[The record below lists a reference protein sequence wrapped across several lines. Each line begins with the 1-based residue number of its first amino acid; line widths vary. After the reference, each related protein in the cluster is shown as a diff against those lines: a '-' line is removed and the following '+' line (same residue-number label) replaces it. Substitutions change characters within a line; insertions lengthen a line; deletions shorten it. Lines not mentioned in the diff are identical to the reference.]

1 MKVYLSKYRDH
12 WVSPYKILEKVL
24 YWKDWENIS
33 YETPWVEKWANRLE
47 PFCKALQWCWD
58 RVHPPINYVKID
70 YYDTWSMDCTL
81 SPIILPM
88 LKQLKATK
96 HGSPMVD
103 DADVPEHLWS
113 TAPGARDNCEE
124 WDTDNNIHLRWEWVM
139 DEMIW
144 AFTQLNIDDHEAQ
157 FWDHSGVDYTA
168 PLSVQLNSSK
178 AKCDWDGLRAH
189 NDRIANGTR
198 LFGKYYQALWD

>member
-1 MKVYLSKYRDH
+1 MKVYLGNYRDH
-12 WVSPYKILEKVL
+12 WLSPYTILEKVL
-24 YWKDWENIS
+24 FWLDWENIS

-47 PFCKALQWCWD
+47 PFCKAWLWFLD
-58 RVHPPINYVKID
+58 RVHPPVKYVKID
-70 YYDTWSMDCTL
+70 YYDTWSMDSTL

-96 HGSPMVD
+96 HGSPFVD

-113 TAPGARDNCEE
+113 TAPGARDDCQYDH
-124 WDTDNNIHLRWEWVM
+124 DTDANFHLRWEWVM

-144 AFTQLNIDDHEAQ
+144 AFTQLCNDNHDSQ
-157 FWDHSGVDYTA
+157 FWDHSGVDYNA
-168 PLSVQLNSSK
+168 PLLSQIGKS
-178 AKCDWDGLRAH
+178 KCDWDGLKDHGA
-189 NDRIANGTR
+189 RIANGTR

>member
-1 MKVYLSKYRDH
+1 MKVYLSKYRNH
-12 WVSPYKILEKVL
+12 WISPYTILEKVL
-24 YWKDWENIS
+24 WWKDWENIS
-33 YETPWVEKWANRLE
+33 YETPWVERWSNRLE
-47 PFCKALQWCWD
+47 PFCKALNWFLD
-58 RVHPPINYVKID
+58 RVHPPIDYVKID
-70 YYDTWSMDCTL
+70 YYDTWIMDHTL

-124 WDTDNNIHLRWEWVM
+124 WDTDNNVHLRWEWVM

-144 AFTQLNIDDHEAQ
+144 AFTQLTIDNHDAQ
-157 FWDHSGVDYTA
+157 FWDHSEVDYSA
-168 PLSVQLNSSK
+168 PLMSQMGKS
-178 AKCDWDGLRAH
+178 KCDWDGLNAH
-189 NDRIANGTR
+189 SARIANGTR

>member
-1 MKVYLSKYRDH
+1 MKVYISKYRDH
-12 WVSPYKILEKVL
+12 WLSPYTILEKVL

-47 PFCKALQWCWD
+47 PFCKALLWCWD
-58 RVHPPINYVKID
+58 KVHPPVNYIKID

-96 HGSPMVD
+96 HGSPFVD

-113 TAPGARDNCEE
+113 TAPGARDDCQYDH
-124 WDTDNNIHLRWEWVM
+124 DTDSNHHLRWDWVM

-144 AFTQLNIDDHEAQ
+144 AFTQLCDPDHDNK
-157 FWDHSGVDYTA
+157 FWDHSEVDYGKN
-168 PLSVQLNSSK
+168 VLNQIGKS
-178 AKCDWDGLRAH
+178 KCDWDGLKAH
-189 NDRIANGTR
+189 GERIANGTR

>member
-1 MKVYLSKYRDH
+1 MKVYISKYRNH
-12 WVSPYKILEKVL
+12 WLSPYTILEKVL

-33 YETPWVEKWANRLE
+33 YDTPWVEKWSDRLNL
-47 PFCKALQWCWD
+47 FCKALSWFLD
-58 RVHPPINYVKID
+58 KIHPPIKYVKID

-96 HGSPMVD
+96 HGSPFAD

-113 TAPGARDNCEE
+113 TAPGARDNCDEY
-124 WDTDNNIHLRWEWVM
+124 DIDNNHHLRWEWVM

-144 AFTQLNIDDHEAQ
+144 AFAQLNDENHDNK
-157 FWDHSGVDYTA
+157 FWDHSEVDHKA
-168 PLSVQLNSSK
+168 PITTQLGKS
-178 AKCDWDGLRAH
+178 KCDWDGLKAH
-189 NDRIANGTR
+189 GERIANGTR